1 MERSVKGK
9 FVKFPQMWRM
19 QMAEVHAN
27 GCAYR
32 VALYLL
38 ERARWMS
45 PGNRQVTLS
54 TTTMR
59 KLGVNRQ
66 GKRSALQQLR
76 KAGLIAVE
84 ERPKKSPIV
93 TVRFVD

>member
-1 MERSVKGK
+1 MGRGVKK
-9 FVKFPQMWRM
+9 FVKFPEMWRV
-19 QMAEVHAN
+19 QLAGIRAN

-32 VALYLL
+32 MALHLL
-38 ERARWMS
+38 ERAHWMS

-54 TTTMR
+54 TTSMR